1 MLALAGIPPTLG
13 FLGKYLVFF
22 HAIQHGHLVLALVGI
37 AASLIGA
44 VYYLRVVYVLYM
56 KPEVAAPSGLL
67 LDVWG
72 RLAVL
77 VAAAGT
83 LVLGVCLTVS
93 MLALAGIPPTLG
105 FLGKY
110 LVFAHAIQHGHLALA
125 LVGIAASLVGAVYYL
140 RVVYVLYMKPQVQE
154 PEGLLIDGWGRIA
167 VFVAAAGT
175 LVLGILP
182 GALLDWLERAAG
194 G

>member
-1 MLALAGIPPTLG
+1 M
-13 FLGKYLVFF
+13 
-22 HAIQHGHLVLALVGI
+22 
-37 AASLIGA
+37 
-44 VYYLRVVYVLYM
+44 
-56 KPEVAAPSGLL
+56 
-67 LDVWG
+67 
-72 RLAVL
+72 
-77 VAAAGT
+77 
-83 LVLGVCLTVS
+83 
-93 MLALAGIPPTLG
+93 
-105 FLGKY
+105 
-110 LVFAHAIQHGHLALA
+110 LA

-154 PEGLLIDGWGRIA
+154 PEGLLIDGWGRLA